1 MVGRPADEDPA
12 RVAAVEDPGG
22 RPEVWTIP
30 GTGVEWCDCGED
42 HELTR
47 DVVLARYLAAGLI
60 DGRVPHPVV
69 VAVTMDV
76 WGNATVCRFL
86 HLTLEDAARE
96 VAGAV
101 LPDYE
106 LHDAVDITGR
116 FTKTWQGCP
125 EESCNG

>member
-1 MVGRPADEDPA
+1 MASRAADEEPA
-12 RVAAVEDPGG
+12 QVAAPEHSVA
-22 RPEVWTIP
+22 RPDVWTIP
-30 GTGVEWCDCGED
+30 GTGIEWCDCGED

-47 DVVLARYLAAGLI
+47 DVVLGRYLAAGLT

-69 VAVTMDV
+69 VAVTMDL
-76 WGNATVCRFL
+76 WCYATVCRFF

-101 LPDYE
+101 LPDYQ
-106 LHDAVDITGR
+106 LDHAVDITGL

-125 EESCNG
+125 EDSCNG